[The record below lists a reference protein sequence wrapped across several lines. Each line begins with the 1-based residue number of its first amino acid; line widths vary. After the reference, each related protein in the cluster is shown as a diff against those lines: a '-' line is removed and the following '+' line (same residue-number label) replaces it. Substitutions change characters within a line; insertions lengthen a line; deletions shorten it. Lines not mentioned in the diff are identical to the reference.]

1 MSLVQTYV
9 KIIMEVIMNVYD
21 QAHSLAKAIKES
33 EEFKQYDYLKKVI
46 DQNEELSKMV
56 KDFQAKQFEL
66 QAKQMMG
73 EEMAPEVMQ
82 SVQDLYQII
91 MTDPTASQYMQ
102 AEMRFSL
109 MMNDVY
115 KILGEVMGIGPAQ

>member
-1 MSLVQTYV
+1 
-9 KIIMEVIMNVYD
+9 MNVYD
-21 QAHSLAKAIKES
+21 QAHGLAKAIRES
-33 EEFKQYDYLKKVI
+33 EEFKQYDQLKKVI
-46 DQNEELSKMV
+46 DQNEELSAMV
-56 KDFQAKQFEL
+56 KDFQSKQFEM

-73 EEMAPEVMQ
+73 DNSAEGMMQ

-91 MTDPTASQYMQ
+91 MKDPMAAQYMQ

-115 KILGEVMGIGPAQ
+115 KILGEVMGIGNMQ

>member
-1 MSLVQTYV
+1 
-9 KIIMEVIMNVYD
+9 MNVYD
-21 QAHSLAKAIKES
+21 QAHNLARAIKES

-46 DQNEELSKMV
+46 DQNADLSKMV
-56 KDFQAKQFEL
+56 KDFQTKQFEL

-73 EEMAPEVMQ
+73 EEMPADMMQ
-82 SVQDLYQII
+82 SIQELYQII
-91 MTDPTASQYMQ
+91 MTDPTAAQYMQ

-115 KILGEVMGIGPAQ
+115 KILGEVMGLGMAQ

>member
-1 MSLVQTYV
+1 
-9 KIIMEVIMNVYD
+9 MNVYD
-21 QAHSLAKAIKES
+21 QAHGLAKAIRES

-56 KDFQAKQFEL
+56 KDFQSRQFEL
-66 QAKQMMG
+66 QTKQMMG
-73 EEMAPEVMQ
+73 EQMPADVMQ
-82 SVQDLYQII
+82 QVQDMYQII
-91 MTDPTASQYMQ
+91 MKDPTAAQYMQ

-115 KILGEVMGIGPAQ
+115 KILGEVMGLGNVTG

>member
-1 MSLVQTYV
+1 
-9 KIIMEVIMNVYD
+9 MNVYD
-21 QAHSLAKAIKES
+21 QAHGLAKAIKES

-46 DQNEELSKMV
+46 DQNGELSKMV

-73 EEMAPEVMQ
+73 EQMPADAMQ
-82 SVQDLYQII
+82 QIQDLYQII
-91 MTDPTASQYMQ
+91 MKDPTAAQYIQ

-115 KILGEVMGIGPAQ
+115 KILGEVMGMGNMQ

>member
-1 MSLVQTYV
+1 
-9 KIIMEVIMNVYD
+9 MNVYD
-21 QAHSLAKAIKES
+21 QAHNLARAIKES
-33 EEFKQYDYLKKVI
+33 EEFKQYDYLKKII
-46 DQNEELSKMV
+46 DQNAELSKMV

-73 EEMAPEVMQ
+73 EEMPADMMQ
-82 SVQDLYQII
+82 SIQELYQII
-91 MTDPTASQYMQ
+91 MTDPTAAQYMQ

-115 KILGEVMGIGPAQ
+115 KILGEVMGLGMAQ

>member
-1 MSLVQTYV
+1 
-9 KIIMEVIMNVYD
+9 MNVYD
-21 QAHSLAKAIKES
+21 QAHGLAKAIKES
-33 EEFKQYDYLKKVI
+33 EEFKQYDQLKKVV
-46 DQNEELSKMV
+46 DQNESLSAMI

-73 EEMAPEVMQ
+73 ENAAADMMQ
-82 SVQDLYQII
+82 SVQELYQII
-91 MTDPTASQYMQ
+91 MKDPMAAQYMQ

-115 KILGEVMGIGPAQ
+115 KILGEVMGLGNGQQI

>member
-1 MSLVQTYV
+1 
-9 KIIMEVIMNVYD
+9 MNVYD
-21 QAHSLAKAIKES
+21 SAHGLAQAIKAS
-33 EEFKQYDYLKKVI
+33 GEFMEYDALKKQVDANPQLAQMI
-46 DQNEELSKMV
+46 QDVQK
-56 KDFQAKQFEL
+56 KQFEL

-73 EEMAPEVMQ
+73 EEMAPEMMQ
-82 SVQDLYQII
+82 TVQELYQII

-115 KILGEVMGIGPAQ
+115 KILGEVMGLGMPQ

>member
-1 MSLVQTYV
+1 
-9 KIIMEVIMNVYD
+9 MNVYD
-21 QAHSLAKAIKES
+21 QAHNLARAVKES

-46 DQNEELSKMV
+46 DQNEELSKMI

-73 EEMAPEVMQ
+73 EQMPADMMQ
-82 SVQDLYQII
+82 QVQELYQII
-91 MTDPTASQYMQ
+91 MKDPTAAQYMQ

-115 KILGEVMGIGPAQ
+115 KLLGEVMGLGNIQ

>member
-1 MSLVQTYV
+1 
-9 KIIMEVIMNVYD
+9 MNVYD
-21 QAHSLAKAIKES
+21 QAHHLAKAIKES

-56 KDFQAKQFEL
+56 KDFQTKQFEL

-73 EEMAPEVMQ
+73 EQMPADMMQ
-82 SVQDLYQII
+82 QVQDLYQI
-91 MTDPTASQYMQ
+91 MMKDPTASQYMQ

-115 KILGEVMGIGPAQ
+115 KILGEVMGLGNMQ

>member
-1 MSLVQTYV
+1 
-9 KIIMEVIMNVYD
+9 MNVYD
-21 QAHSLAKAIKES
+21 QAHNLARAIKES

-73 EEMAPEVMQ
+73 EEMSPEMMQ
-82 SVQDLYQII
+82 GVQDLYQI
-91 MTDPTASQYMQ
+91 MTKDPTAAQYMQ

-115 KILGEVMGIGPAQ
+115 KILGEVMGLGNMQ

>member
-1 MSLVQTYV
+1 
-9 KIIMEVIMNVYD
+9 MNVYD
-21 QAHSLAKAIKES
+21 QAHGLAKAIRES
-33 EEFKQYDYLKKVI
+33 EEFKQYDQLKKVI
-46 DQNEELSKMV
+46 DQNEELSAMI
-56 KDFQAKQFEL
+56 KDYQGKQFEM

-73 EEMAPEVMQ
+73 DGSAEGMMQ

-91 MTDPTASQYMQ
+91 MKEPMAAQYMQ

-115 KILGEVMGIGPAQ
+115 KILGEVMGIGNMQ